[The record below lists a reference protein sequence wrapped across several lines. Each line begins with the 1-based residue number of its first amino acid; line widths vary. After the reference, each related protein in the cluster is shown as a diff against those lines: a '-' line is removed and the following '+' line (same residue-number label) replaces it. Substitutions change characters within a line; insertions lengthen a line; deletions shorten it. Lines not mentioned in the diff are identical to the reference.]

1 MSNMFYECE
10 NFNQPLG
17 NWNTQNVKDMSCMF
31 YGCKS
36 FNFPL
41 WNWNINNVS
50 YCWGMFNNC
59 ESFKENL
66 NTWNLPR
73 NYEFKE
79 MFEGC
84 NIPKENLPQGITF
97 KEEDNSDI
105 LLTDEVKG
113 KLTELPKEVIEQ
125 YLSQVQATSVNQENE
140 QVQENVVDEVSSEEQ
155 QCEQV
160 DVPASLKSNQDLS
173 REF

>member
-1 MSNMFYECE
+1 
-10 NFNQPLG
+10 
-17 NWNTQNVKDMSCMF
+17 
-31 YGCKS
+31 
-36 FNFPL
+36 
-41 WNWNINNVS
+41 
-50 YCWGMFNNC
+50 
-59 ESFKENL
+59 
-66 NTWNLPR
+66 
-73 NYEFKE
+73 

-113 KLTELPKEVIEQ
+113 KLDELPKEVIEQ
-125 YLSQVQATSVNQENE
+125 FLSQLQATSVNQENE
-140 QVQENVVDEVSSEEQ
+140 QVQENVVNEVTSEEQ